1 MCMVL
6 ISLYLWKLYEIS
18 TSLKEIMIW
27 KTTKLPKMCNKTSKC
42 DSRKIFMTSVLPTYK
57 KKVNLTNFEQLQFI
71 PTIKKCFSTNCTY
84 SCNVFWGINSL
95 IVWYIIMLV
104 PCTVK
109 FAVCVFVSRTLEQG
123 PPAAK
128 EKHDIYSQ
136 NSFISIQFSIIWQF
150 DKET

>member
-1 MCMVL
+1 MKFQLVWKKLWFEKLLSCQKCVIRL
-6 ISLYLWKLYEIS
+6 QNVIPEKYSWHQFYLH
-18 TSLKEIMIW
+18 T
-27 KTTKLPKMCNKTSKC
+27 
-42 DSRKIFMTSVLPTYK
+42 